1 MDDDAA
7 ERRCAAVDE
16 AMSAWGDA
24 VYRLAYARLRNRA
37 DAEDVMQ
44 TVFLRLLR
52 RDEPF
57 VDEGHEKAWLLRVT
71 ANCCNDLHRSAWS
84 RHRAAGEDLP
94 DLVAIDDGA
103 LRDVWEAVG
112 SLPESQR
119 DVVHLRCEE
128 GYEVDEIAE
137 ILGVKPATVRV
148 RLHRARKALRT
159 MLGGSRGHR

>member
-57 VDEGHEKAWLLRVT
+57 ADEGHEKAWLLRVA
-71 ANCCNDLHRSAWS
+71 ANCCNALHRSAWS

-94 DLVAIDDGA
+94 EPIAEDDGA

-112 SLPESQR
+112 SLPEPQR
-119 DVVHLRCEE
+119 DAVHLRCGE

-148 RLHRARKALRT
+148 RLHRARKALRA
-159 MLGGSRGHR
+159 MLGGTRGHR